1 MVDPRTPQHR
11 RCKTTKDQHVETLLD
26 LKPDHVITVA
36 STAQVELNA
45 ALKEMREALHRRGR
59 MSSRNEALDELAKLL
74 FAHTVS
80 VQAGGYGIGKQLT
93 RDGNAALALIEFVNR
108 MVAEHLPTSLGYEF
122 SVDDFALKLRS
133 TEDQLA
139 AELIA
144 AFEAFTTGSAQLGGS
159 RFGSDLINDAFGQF
173 IVDSFA
179 DEKELGQYLT
189 PSEVVRFM
197 VNLAID
203 EMTPEER
210 ESLST
215 AEGFEEFGLV
225 MDPSCGVGSFLA
237 EFIRA
242 MHAERAA
249 AGVVGADWVQSAC
262 RDLVVGLDKSERMV
276 RLALANLATFGATA
290 ARLHL
295 GNSLAKSGDDARTP
309 SSFDGKV
316 GLILTNPPFG
326 ATFRREELAGYKIA
340 NEWGGNPSTVD
351 SELLFMERYLEWL
364 RPGGQL
370 IAVVP
375 DSILTNGR
383 LFADLRAGLAPQI
396 EIRSV
401 ISLPAVTFAAAG
413 TSTKT
418 SIVHLRKGKRPGSE
432 VRFAICNDVGYA
444 VTKRRKVH
452 TSDGD
457 LPGIRQALLSS
468 DQNVVTVLPDLD
480 EAGRWDA
487 GFHGSPSGRALAV
500 AEALES
506 TVRVRDVARLSNDR
520 VNPRKFRSDTF
531 EYIEIADVDGERLSV
546 GSKLVQAHD
555 APSRARML
563 VRAGDVLVSTVR
575 PERGAIGV
583 VPAHLDNAVC
593 STGFG
598 VLRSTGIHPILLA
611 TLLRSDFVR
620 DQFLRHNVGIAYPA
634 IDPLLLPDIVLPV
647 GRDNLLGLADQ
658 ARAYAEADEAARV
671 ALIELNGAV
680 GGAIMSWSTTIA

>member
-1 MVDPRTPQHR
+1 M
-11 RCKTTKDQHVETLLD
+11 ETLTGLE
-26 LKPDHVITVA
+26 PAYVETVA
-36 STAQVELNA
+36 STAQAELNA
-45 ALKEMREALHRRGR
+45 ALKEMREAMHRRGR

-80 VQAGGYGIGKQLT
+80 VQAGGHGIGKQLS
-93 RDGNAALALIEFVNR
+93 RHGDPASALIGFVNR
-108 MVAEHLPTSLGYEF
+108 MVAEYLPTSLGHEF
-122 SVDDFALKLRS
+122 SPDDFALKLRP

-144 AFEAFTTGSAQLGGS
+144 AFEAFTKGTAQLGGS
-159 RFGSDLINDAFGQF
+159 QFGSDLINDAFGQF

-197 VNLAID
+197 VDLAID
-203 EMTPEER
+203 DMTPEER
-210 ESLST
+210 EALST
-215 AEGFEEFGLV
+215 TDGFEHFGLV

-237 EFIRA
+237 SFIRA
-242 MHAERAA
+242 MHADRAA
-249 AGVVGADWVQSAC
+249 AGDVSTDWMQLAS

-276 RLALANLATFGATA
+276 KLALANLATFGATA

-295 GNSLAKSGDDARTP
+295 GNSLAKSGEDARTP

-340 NEWGGNPSTVD
+340 NEWGHNPASVD
-351 SELLFMERYLEWL
+351 SELLFMERYLDWL

-383 LFADLRAGLAPQI
+383 LFASLRSGLAPQI

-418 SIVHLRKGKRPGSE
+418 SIVHLRKGKRPGAE
-432 VRFAICNDVGYA
+432 VRFAICKDIGYT
-444 VTKRRKVH
+444 VTRRRKVH

-457 LPGIRQALLSS
+457 LPVIRQALLSG
-468 DQNVVTVLPDLD
+468 DHNVVTVLPDLD

-487 GFHGSPSGRALAV
+487 AFHGSPSAGSLASI
-500 AEALES
+500 EALES

-520 VNPRKFRSDTF
+520 VDPRKFRTGTF
-531 EYIEIADVDGERLSV
+531 EYIEIANVDGRRLCVESKSV
-546 GSKLVQAHD
+546 PVHEA
-555 APSRARML
+555 ASRARML

-583 VPAHLDNAVC
+583 VPAQLDSAVC

-598 VLRSTGIHPILLA
+598 VLRPTGIHPFLLA

-620 DQFLRHNVGIAYPA
+620 DQFLRHNIGIAYPA
-634 IDPLLLPDIVLPV
+634 IDALLLPDIVLPV
-647 GRDNLLGLADQ
+647 NRDDLHRLAS
-658 ARAYAEADEAARV
+658 RAEDYAKAEDIARV
-671 ALIELNGAV
+671 ALGALGDAV
-680 GGAIMSWSTTIA
+680 DNAAMDWRTTIG